1 MRELKITFRTDMVGV
16 GVEKVQ
22 KLKMSLPKIRPDFF
36 LDEGSWSKCGYPLP
50 LSVSFILPP

>member
-22 KLKMSLPKIRPDFF
+22 KLKMSLPKN
-36 LDEGSWSKCGYPLP
+36 KT
-50 LSVSFILPP
+50 